1 MNLRSAPDPDPGPAA
16 PQALRVHYAAELDQL
31 RLQVEVMALR
41 VDQNLERM
49 CTVLET
55 GDPVLAAAARA
66 ADDGIDA
73 MSVSLTERCHDILAR
88 EQPVARDLR
97 FVVSVLRVLGEFE
110 RVGDLSLRVVNAC
123 DDHHLLRAN
132 DTTFGLLLELASAAV
147 ERYRAAAA
155 AWAAESADAARL
167 LLAAPS
173 RADVLE
179 ARLTSEV
186 LRVSGSDAAP
196 IVVRTLE
203 AGRALE
209 RIADHAGII
218 ATRLLF
224 LVTGDAGHLA
234 GEVR

>member
-1 MNLRSAPDPDPGPAA
+1 MNLRSTPDPDPGPAA

-49 CTVLET
+49 STVLET
-55 GDPVLAAAARA
+55 GDPVLASTARA
-66 ADDGIDA
+66 ADDDIDA

-123 DDHHLLRAN
+123 DDHHLLRVN
-132 DTTFGLLLELASAAV
+132 DTTFGLLLDLASAAV

-186 LRVSGSDAAP
+186 LRMSGSDAAP

-209 RIADHAGII
+209 RIADHGGII
-218 ATRLLF
+218 ASRLLF

>member
-209 RIADHAGII
+209 RIADHGGII
-218 ATRLLF
+218 ASRLLF